1 MHGSLSGL
9 RASCERSCLVVVLY
23 GLLLVAAV
31 VCLVRVGAGAVV
43 VDPMVAVALVGV
55 AVGAYVAEE
64 GVRDRR
70 SATLD
75 TTLALALIALAL
87 AGPLVAFAVALVPE
101 AIRLA
106 RRRGVYCT
114 AGLLANVVSYALA
127 PLAGATVLAIAPT
140 HGTAG
145 RAGALL
151 LAGAAMAVTNYLFA
165 RLLFSAI
172 RDRAPVIALVRREF
186 LPLLPLELVII
197 AVGVGGGLLIAVVG
211 PVALGVFAVLVY
223 LPPLGLEMLLR
234 APSVAGLSVDAA
246 AAVFRAALSDEL
258 ALSRRDR
265 NLIEQ
270 TDALVQRRRP
280 PGDSARN
287 PLALMQDAL
296 LVTVCGTT
304 TSTQA
309 AFTASPRAQ
318 VVLAAR
324 RWAQLTARCTPALN
338 HREALAE
345 LHRGSLADDAP
356 WALAAAGRIIDR
368 ESALTA
374 HVAGV
379 PRLHRAPLPRR
390 ARQQLLPRALA
401 RLAG

>member
-1 MHGSLSGL
+1 MHGLLSGL
-9 RASCERSCLVVVLY
+9 RPAGERRRVVVVLY
-23 GLLLVAAV
+23 GVLLAAAT
-31 VCLVRVGAGAVV
+31 VCLARVGAGAAV
-43 VDPMVAVALVGV
+43 VDPIVAVALVGV

-75 TTLALALIALAL
+75 TTLALALIALAV
-87 AGPLVAFAVALVPE
+87 AGPLVAFVVTLVPE

-106 RRRGVYCT
+106 RRRGAYCT
-114 AGLLANVVSYALA
+114 VGLLANVVSYAAML
-127 PLAGATVLAIAPT
+127 LAGAAVLTIAPR

-145 RAGALL
+145 WAGALL
-151 LAGAAMAVTNYLFA
+151 LAGAAMAVVNYLFA
-165 RLLFSAI
+165 RLLLAAI

-197 AVGVGGGLLIAVVG
+197 AAGVAGGLLITVVG
-211 PVALGVFAVLVY
+211 PVALGVFAALVY
-223 LPPLGLEMLLR
+223 LPRVGLEMLLR

-265 NLIEQ
+265 RLIEQ

-280 PGDSARN
+280 PGDSACN

-338 HREALAE
+338 HHEALAE
-345 LHRGSLADDAP
+345 LQRGSLADDAP